1 MRIVFTLLVLG
12 TVVTGV
18 PAEAQT
24 LNVRPAPLGDLRPG
38 KEARH
43 GEVVLGQTTLAGALR
58 MFAEHLRSDSV
69 KVARGHV
76 GNPSPWGPG
85 SVWVSADQEVRPRHY
100 LDLGPERYGLF
111 FDENERLIGASTGR
125 RLPGGLTW
133 KVLSTR
139 YPSLRKSRRWYSG
152 DQPILDT
159 WSVGL
164 SSCVTLVASVLT
176 EGQKVQ
182 SLSYYYTCPTTKT
195 GASRTTSSR

>member
-1 MRIVFTLLVLG
+1 MRIVFTLLVVG
-12 TVVTGV
+12 TALVAG
-18 PAEAQT
+18 PAEGQI
-24 LNVRPAPLGDLRPG
+24 LNVRPAPLADLQPG
-38 KEARH
+38 KQARH
-43 GEVVLGQTTLAGALR
+43 GEVVLGQTTLAGARR

-69 KVARGHV
+69 KVARSHV

-133 KVLSTR
+133 TVLSKH

-152 DQPILDT
+152 DQPMMDT
-159 WSVGL
+159 WGVAL
-164 SSCVTLVASVLT
+164 DSCVTLVASVLI
-176 EGQKVQ
+176 EGQKIQ
-182 SLSYYYTCPTTKT
+182 SLGYYYTCPTTGT
-195 GASRTTSSR
+195 GARKTTSSR

>member
-1 MRIVFTLLVLG
+1 MRTAFTLLLVG
-12 TVVTGV
+12 TAVMAG
-18 PAEAQT
+18 PAEGQI
-24 LNVRPAPLGDLRPG
+24 LNVRPAPFSDLRSG
-38 KEARH
+38 NQARH
-43 GEVVLGQTTLAGALR
+43 GEVVLGQTTLAGAQR

-69 KVARGHV
+69 KVARSHV

-111 FDENERLIGASTGR
+111 FDENERLIGAGTG

-133 KVLSTR
+133 KVLSR
-139 YPSLRKSRRWYSG
+139 HYPSLQKSRRWYSG
-152 DQPILDT
+152 DQPIMDT
-159 WSVGL
+159 WSVPL
-164 SSCVTLVASVLT
+164 SSCVTLVATVLI

-182 SLSYYYTCPTTKT
+182 NLSYYYTCPTTRT

>member
-1 MRIVFTLLVLG
+1 MRFVFTLLVVAMAMKAG
-12 TVVTGV
+12 
-18 PAEAQT
+18 PAEGQI
-24 LNVRPAPLGDLRPG
+24 LNVRPAPFSDLRSG
-38 KEARH
+38 KQAHH
-43 GEVVLGQTTLAGALR
+43 GEVVLGQTTLAGAQR

-69 KVARGHV
+69 KVARSHI

-111 FDENERLIGASTGR
+111 FDENERLIAASTGR

-133 KVLSTR
+133 KVLSKR
-139 YPSLRKSRRWYSG
+139 YPSLQKSRRWYSG
-152 DQPILDT
+152 DQPMMDT
-159 WSVGL
+159 WSVPV
-164 SSCVTLVASVLT
+164 SNCVTLVASVLI